1 MALLIF
7 WVPDMILI
15 LDDFQSE
22 FPKEDPKKGGSV
34 DCWLLTKQGLWPLP
48 MCQLAIWRAACS
60 TTPRHHLSGGV
71 HSQGEQL
78 MLSLSAWPQLTS
90 GAEVSCTLLI
100 SPLPHRISARAGN
113 EPLRSLKFHNHGEG
127 PF

>member
-90 GAEVSCTLLI
+90 GAEV
-100 SPLPHRISARAGN
+100 R
-113 EPLRSLKFHNHGEG
+113 
-127 PF
+127 

>member
-34 DCWLLTKQGLWPLP
+34 DCWSLTRQGLWPPP
-48 MCQLAIWRAACS
+48 MCQLSGGQHAAPL
-60 TTPRHHLSGGV
+60 PRHHLPGGA
-71 HSQGEQL
+71 H
-78 MLSLSAWPQLTS
+78 P
-90 GAEVSCTLLI
+90 
-100 SPLPHRISARAGN
+100 
-113 EPLRSLKFHNHGEG
+113 
-127 PF
+127 